1 MASDITLSSAQRKT
15 LISLKN
21 SSQLSDRT
29 QVRLATG
36 NKIND
41 VTDGAEGY
49 FTARSLD
56 IRAEVFDNRFENIDQ
71 GISTIQTSLEGIDA
85 LDELLGQ
92 FRGLARQ
99 ARSQTAFER
108 GQTTRSFEILLEQF
122 KLLLDDATYQ
132 GLNLLDNAQARLTV
146 EFSDKGESDINIP
159 GTNILATTGITNGAI
174 FDGGVITGHIGGV
187 AGLERSNI
195 LHIVEGFS
203 TLTTGFFSTLTIPTG
218 GLTRGFSVLSNATNL
233 ESLDRLDETLAN
245 AQSNLQVRAN
255 TLGANVAILQTRLDF
270 TDGLVNHLVSGADK
284 ITNADL
290 NEEAANLTATGTRYQ
305 IGVQALG
312 TAAQRLQS
320 LLQVI
325 R

>member
-15 LISLKN
+15 LLSLKS

-41 VTDGAEGY
+41 VTDDAQGY

-56 IRAEVFDNRFENIDQ
+56 IRAKVFDERFDNVDQ
-71 GISTIQTSLEGIDA
+71 GISTIQTALEGIDA

-92 FRGLARQ
+92 LRGLARQ
-99 ARSQTAFER
+99 ARSQNGFER
-108 GQTTRSFEILLEQF
+108 SQTTRSFEDLVEQF
-122 KLLLDDATYQ
+122 KLLLDDTTYQ
-132 GLNLLDNAQARLTV
+132 GLNLLDNVQANLVV
-146 EFSDKGESDINIP
+146 EFSDRGESDLEIS
-159 GTNILATTGITNGAI
+159 GVDILASTGIINGAI
-174 FDGGVITGHIGGV
+174 FDGEVINAHTASA
-187 AGLERSNI
+187 AGFERSNV
-195 LHIVEGFS
+195 LHILEGFS
-203 TLTTGFFSTLTIPTG
+203 TLTTGTFSTLTFVQG
-218 GLTRGFSVLSNATNL
+218 GLTNGFSVLSNANNL
-233 ESLDRLDETLAN
+233 SSLDSLDNLLSA
-245 AQSNLQVRAN
+245 AQRSLQVRGN
-255 TLGANVAILQTRLDF
+255 RLGANVAILQTRLDF
-270 TDGLVNHLVSGADK
+270 TDGLVNHLVTGADK

-312 TAAQRLQS
+312 TTGQRLQS